1 MNFYICSVGEA
12 DKDYAKE
19 NFERCIK
26 YNGHFMHN
34 STTHKGAYDDVKMGD
49 VVFMKYENKLN
60 AFGEVKKT
68 ENTENA
74 ELGDWNYAIYVD
86 KWYFYDEKEK
96 SKGVSRSGVQ
106 GATIAGDQFAT
117 IKQIREG
124 YALGKIAEI
133 GGEDNELLIK
143 IKNGITMNS
152 TLTEMVNLLVTNHN
166 LILTGAPGTGK
177 TYLAKQIAKQ
187 MIFGAPKINMT
198 PEEDKQFKDQ
208 CEFVQFHPS
217 YDYTDFVEG
226 LRPTQDDNGSVGF
239 EMRNGVF
246 KEFCARAINNQ
257 NEDTSSTFDS
267 IWDNFISDIRNKIS
281 QNQLT
286 PIGNWE
292 YGLSTKDSLKY
303 SSENAPSKYSFTIT
317 KKNILDTYV
326 GKQARPS
333 GAFQKDMIDIVEYLK
348 NQYGLPENIVSTK
361 TNNQTNKN
369 FVFIIDEINRGEI
382 SKIFGE
388 LFYSIDPGYRGKD
401 GKVRTQ
407 YANMQTEP
415 NEFDTA
421 LEIKDSN
428 NYGNFFVPENVY
440 IIGTMN
446 DIDRS
451 VESMDFAFRRRFAF
465 KEITAEERQSML
477 DEDKS
482 WEINGQIIKPKDSV
496 ISNIK
501 NRMNNLNNMIW
512 HKAKV
517 GETDEE
523 KCIDGF
529 SSAYHIGAS
538 YFLKLANYKKDD
550 DTYDFDKL
558 WEYHLEGLLFEYLR
572 GMTDASLK
580 IKKLAKAY
588 GYTNMKKY
596 E

>member
-1 MNFYICSVGEA
+1 MKFFICSVGEA
-12 DKDYAKE
+12 NKDYDDE

-34 STTHKGAYDDVKMGD
+34 STTHKGVYDDVKKGD
-49 VVFMKYENKLN
+49 VVLMKFKNNLN

-96 SKGVSRSGVQ
+96 SKGVSRRGVQ
-106 GATIAGDQFAT
+106 GATIAGDQYAT
-117 IKQIREG
+117 IKQISKD
-124 YALGKIAEI
+124 YAMDKIARI
-133 GGEDNELLIK
+133 GGKDNELLIR

-152 TLTEMVNLLVTNHN
+152 MLREMVNLLVSNHN

-187 MIFGAPKINMT
+187 MIFGEPKGILT
-198 PEEDKQFKDQ
+198 EEEQKQFNEQ
-208 CEFVQFHPS
+208 CGFVQFHPS

-226 LRPTQDDNGSVGF
+226 LRPIQDDNANVGF

-246 KEFCARAINNQ
+246 KEFCARAIYDQ
-257 NEDTSSTFDS
+257 NKDTSSTFDS
-267 IWDNFISDIRNKIS
+267 IWDNFISYIRNNLSK
-281 QNQLT
+281 NQLT
-286 PIGNWE
+286 KIGNWE

-317 KKNILDTYV
+317 KKNILDTYF

-333 GAFQKDMIDIVEYLK
+333 GAFQKDMIDIVDFLK
-348 NQYGLPENIVSTK
+348 KKYDLPENNVSAK

-388 LFYSIDPGYRGKD
+388 LFFSIDPGYRGEK
-401 GKVRTQ
+401 GRVQTQ
-407 YANMQTEP
+407 YQNIIE
-415 NEFDTA
+415 EGDIF
-421 LEIKDSN
+421 KKGF
-428 NYGNFFVPENVY
+428 YVPKNVY

-465 KEITAEERQSML
+465 KEIKAIDRVEML
-477 DEDKS
+477 YDEK
-482 WEINGQIIKPKDSV
+482 NGIGD
-496 ISNIK
+496 
-501 NRMNNLNNMIW
+501 
-512 HKAKV
+512 KAKEAEDRMIRV
-517 GETDEE
+517 NEQIE
-523 KCIDGF
+523 KIEGL
-529 SSAYHIGAS
+529 SSAYHIGPA
-538 YFLKLANYKKDD
+538 YFLKLKNYNG
-550 DTYDFDKL
+550 DFDQL
-558 WEYHLEGLLFEYLR
+558 WKNHIEGLLFEYLR
-572 GMTDASLK
+572 GMADIQTKLK
-580 IKKLAKAY
+580 TLAEAY
-588 GYTNMKKY
+588 GYSKADEYVKTSNN
-596 E
+596 